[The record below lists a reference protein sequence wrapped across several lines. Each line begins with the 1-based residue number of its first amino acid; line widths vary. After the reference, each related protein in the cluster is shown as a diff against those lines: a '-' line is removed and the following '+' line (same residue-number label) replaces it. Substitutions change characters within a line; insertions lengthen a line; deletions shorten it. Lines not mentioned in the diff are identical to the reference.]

1 MVNAGERQ
9 SLVPSSAIP
18 SAYFAFAHAGLA
30 SALVVL
36 VVDPAVPGGF
46 FYHPRMIALIHLVT
60 LAWLTGSIL
69 GAFYIVAPLAL
80 RMPLAAGPADWAGFA
95 AFTLGTTG
103 MVAHFWLGGYGGMV
117 WSALLVTAAI
127 AWVALR
133 AWPGLARAITPWPV
147 KLHVALAF
155 LNIIGAAVLGILIG
169 LDRSGGF
176 LHLPPLETTFA
187 HAHLAAVGWVTMMV
201 VGLSYRL
208 IPMIVPAAMPTGRSL
223 ALSAILI
230 EAGLVVLVPALIRQS
245 GWLLLGTGLIVAGLA
260 SFVAQIRRTL
270 KHRLPRPPAL
280 PRRDWSTWQ
289 THTALLWLLVT
300 TALGVMLSIGVAPGW
315 RVPLMWAY
323 GTAGLVG
330 FLAQIVVGMQ
340 GRLVPLYAWYRAFAA
355 GGGVPPARAANELP
369 SATFARPVFVAW
381 SAGVPLLGLG
391 LAAGHE
397 HLIRLSA
404 AVLLCGVATGAAYLA
419 HMLGAA
425 SAAAEPAASRAP
437 LVRRGGQ
444 ER

>member
-1 MVNAGERQ
+1 MVNAGERNP
-9 SLVPSSAIP
+9 LVPSSAIP

-30 SALVVL
+30 AALAVL
-36 VVDPAVPGGF
+36 VVDPSVPGGF
-46 FYHPRMIALIHLVT
+46 FYHPRPIALVHLVT

-80 RMPLAAGPADWAGFA
+80 RMALPAGPADWVGFA

-103 MVAHFWLGGYGGMV
+103 MVAHFWMGGYSGMV
-117 WSALLVTAAI
+117 WSAQLVSAAI

-133 AWPGLARAITPWPV
+133 AWRGLPRAMTPWPV

-155 LNIIGAAVLGILIG
+155 LNIMGAAALGIFIG
-169 LDRSGGF
+169 IDRSTGF
-176 LHLPPLETTFA
+176 LGISPLGATFA

-208 IPMIVPAAMPTGRSL
+208 IPMIVPAAMPGGGSL
-223 ALSAILI
+223 AVSAILI
-230 EAGLVVLVPALIRQS
+230 EAGLAVLVLALIQQA
-245 GWLLLGTGLIVAGLA
+245 GWLLAGTGLIVAGLA

-289 THTALLWLLVT
+289 THTALLWLLVAT
-300 TALGVMLSIGVAPGW
+300 VLGLTLSIGVAPEW

-330 FLAQIVVGMQ
+330 FLAQIVVGME

-355 GGGVPPARAANELP
+355 RGGVPPARGANELP
-369 SATFARPVFVAW
+369 SAAFARPVFLTW

-391 LAAGHE
+391 LAAGRE

-404 AVLLCGVATGAAYLA
+404 ALLLCGVATGAAYVA
-419 HMLGAA
+419 HMLR
-425 SAAAEPAASRAP
+425 SAAAAAPAPSTAP
-437 LVRRGGQ
+437 LVRRGGPG
-444 ER
+444 R